1 LSESLRVTYCLTN
14 GVEWCLATETIQ
26 LKRKCIERE
35 KMENGKLVF
44 VPVSFGYHKEKKI
57 SRKTT
62 GHAAV
67 VFMGYH
73 DIQKQLA
80 RVEYMGEVFVVHVSQ
95 IITQR

>member
-1 LSESLRVTYCLTN
+1 
-14 GVEWCLATETIQ
+14 LATETIP
-26 LKRKCIERE
+26 LKRKSIERKE
-35 KMENGKLVF
+35 MQNGTLVF
-44 VPVSFGYHKEKKI
+44 VPVSFGYHKEKKT

-73 DIQKQLA
+73 DMQKELA

>member
-1 LSESLRVTYCLTN
+1 MVLGNRNHY
-14 GVEWCLATETIQ
+14 
-26 LKRKCIERE
+26 LKQKSIERKE
-35 KMENGKLVF
+35 MQNGTLVF
-44 VPVSFGYHKEKKI
+44 VPVSFGYHKEKKT

-73 DIQKQLA
+73 DMQKELA

>member
-1 LSESLRVTYCLTN
+1 
-14 GVEWCLATETIQ
+14 LATETIP
-26 LKRKCIERE
+26 LKRKSIERKE
-35 KMENGKLVF
+35 MQNGTLVF
-44 VPVSFGYHKEKKI
+44 VPVSFGYHKEKKT

-73 DIQKQLA
+73 DMQKELA
-80 RVEYMGEVFVVHVSQ
+80 RVEYMGEVFIVHVSQ

>member
-95 IITQR
+95 IITQS

>member
-1 LSESLRVTYCLTN
+1 MVLGNRNHYLKQTSTERKEMESGT
-14 GVEWCLATETIQ
+14 
-26 LKRKCIERE
+26 
-35 KMENGKLVF
+35 LVF
-44 VPVSFGYHKEKKI
+44 VPVSFGYHKEKKT

-73 DIQKQLA
+73 DMQKELA

-95 IITQR
+95 IITNR